1 VVRAVTS
8 QLRPSQSVGEV
19 MVGQWQAAGLLRPSV
34 IKPVFA
40 TLEAALVIRR
50 LGALSA
56 SDRAA
61 LRKAIGETL
70 G

>member
-1 VVRAVTS
+1 
-8 QLRPSQSVGEV
+8 LGEV
-19 MVGQWQAAGLLRPSV
+19 QVSQWQAAGLLRPSV

-50 LGALSA
+50 LGTLSA
-56 SDRAA
+56 NDRAA
-61 LRKAIGETL
+61 LRKAIGEIL